1 MSKQD
6 VIEVE
11 GKVVEALPNAMFQV
25 QLENGHMVLAHV
37 SGKICMN
44 FIRILPGD
52 KVTIELTPYDLTRYI
67 RRGGQV
73 WIKIFPDKPVTAKPA
88 ETRMGSGKGSPEYWV
103 AVVKPGRVLFEMA
116 GVPREIAAE
125 AMRLA
130 GHKLPIKTKF
140 IENEGQ
146 GDVYVPVV
154 NETLADA
161 KKAAHSAAVEEMHEA
176 EANAEEGG
184 DASES

>member
-1 MSKQD
+1 MGNS
-6 VIEVE
+6 
-11 GKVVEALPNAMFQV
+11 AA
-25 QLENGHMVLAHV
+25 
-37 SGKICMN
+37 N
-44 FIRILPGD
+44 FN
-52 KVTIELTPYDLTRYI
+52 
-67 RRGGQV
+67 
-73 WIKIFPDKPVTAKPA
+73 
-88 ETRMGSGKGSPEYWV
+88 WV

-116 GVPREIAAE
+116 GVPKEIAAE

-161 KKAAHSAAVEEMHEA
+161 KKAAHTAYEEEKHAAQEAA
-176 EANAEEGG
+176 EAAGKGG
-184 DASES
+184 DANES